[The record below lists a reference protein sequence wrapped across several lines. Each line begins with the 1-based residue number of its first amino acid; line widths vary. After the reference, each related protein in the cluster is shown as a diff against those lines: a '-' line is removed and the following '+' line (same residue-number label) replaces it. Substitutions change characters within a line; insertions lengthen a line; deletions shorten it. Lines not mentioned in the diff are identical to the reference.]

1 MAWFKCF
8 VRGEDFPG
16 ELVGE
21 KSLVGFYT
29 TCYAE
34 ANSTSEAEVI
44 ALEQMRDDQ
53 RLVLSSPP
61 TAEPKIYFE
70 EFEEIDRS
78 EVPSE
83 KDGFVW
89 YLMEEK

>member
-8 VRGEDFPG
+8 IRGENIPG
-16 ELVGE
+16 DLVGE

-29 TCYAE
+29 TRYAE
-34 ANSTSEAEVI
+34 ADSTSEAEAI

-53 RLVLSSPP
+53 RLVLLSPP
-61 TAEPKIYFE
+61 KDEPKIYFE
-70 EFEEIDRS
+70 EIEEIDRS

-83 KDGFVW
+83 TDGFVW
-89 YLMEEK
+89 YLMEEQ